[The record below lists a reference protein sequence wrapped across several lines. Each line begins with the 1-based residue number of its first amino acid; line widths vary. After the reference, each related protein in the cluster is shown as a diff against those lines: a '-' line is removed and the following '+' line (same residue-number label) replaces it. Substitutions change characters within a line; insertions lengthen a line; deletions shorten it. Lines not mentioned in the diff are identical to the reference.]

1 MRNSKSSQSAA
12 TLASALH
19 YVRPPDAL
27 AGSKSMLHTKRI
39 TSPIGWLAPLVLC
52 LPACT
57 GVIDDG
63 AATQVPGTA
72 GATSL
77 PGAGG
82 ASTPGSNAGGGATGG
97 VGASGGAGAVT
108 PGAGATGAGTSG
120 AGATGQRGGTNV
132 VPTNVLDPG
141 RVVLRRL
148 NRAEYDNTVRDL
160 LGTSTTPA
168 KDTFAADDVADGFDT
183 IGQKLVM
190 SLLLAEQ
197 IQTATETLVTEL
209 VGRPAGD
216 AFRTRILA
224 CTPTTANA
232 ATCYQQILSGFM
244 RNAYRRPVTSEE
256 VQARVTLASS
266 IATSSGDPMEGLK
279 GALKS
284 VLMSPNFL
292 YRVELGDPKSTAAA
306 PVNDYELAT
315 RLSYFLWGSMPDSAL
330 SAAADAKKLTP
341 AGADLDAQIDRMLSD
356 AKFDG
361 FVASFAGQWLSTR
374 DALQWVADD
383 TKFPTFD
390 DALRTSMP
398 QETNL
403 FFKSLFAE
411 KQPLQA
417 LLLADYTYANDRLA
431 KHYGIAAG
439 QAAFTRTSLQ
449 GSPRQGILTQES
461 FLTVTSYP
469 FRTSPVRRADWIL
482 EHLLC
487 DPPPPAPPGVPPLNE
502 TVPMATTLRA
512 HFEQHRSSPAC
523 ASCHQIMDP
532 IGFALENFDA
542 IGGYRTMDNGAPVDA
557 SGQLADGTPLSGA
570 KDLAQAIAADADYP
584 ICLAK
589 QLLTYGVGR
598 SFSAPDAKAYA
609 ASVGLAV
616 KDGTWPDLLRAVVKS
631 QAFLTRRGEAI

>member
-1 MRNSKSSQSAA
+1 
-12 TLASALH
+12 
-19 YVRPPDAL
+19 
-27 AGSKSMLHTKRI
+27 MLQTKLRI
-39 TSPIGWLAPLVLC
+39 IRLIGWLAPLIGC

-63 AATQVPGTA
+63 AATQAPAAGSA

-77 PGAGG
+77 PTAGAASTPGTTGAGG
-82 ASTPGSNAGGGATGG
+82 AIGGGGTGTGTPAGGA
-97 VGASGGAGAVT
+97 A
-108 PGAGATGAGTSG
+108 GAGTAG
-120 AGATGQRGGTNV
+120 AGTANQRGGTNV
-132 VPTNVLDPG
+132 IPSNVLDPG
-141 RVVLRRL
+141 RAVLRRL

-160 LGTSTTPA
+160 LGTSKTPA

-183 IGQKLVM
+183 IGKNLVM

-197 IQTATETLVTEL
+197 IQTASETLVSEL
-209 VGRPAGD
+209 LARPAGD
-216 AFRTRILA
+216 AFRSRILS
-224 CTPTTANA
+224 CTPSSANA
-232 ATCYQQILSGFM
+232 ATCYQQILSAFM
-244 RNAYRRPVTSEE
+244 RSAYRRPVTTEE

-266 IATSSGDPMEGLK
+266 ISTSSGDPMEGLK

-284 VLMSPNFL
+284 VLMSPHFL
-292 YRVELGDPKSTAAA
+292 YRVELGDPKSAAA
-306 PVNDYELAT
+306 TPINDYELAT

-330 SAAADAKKLTP
+330 FAAADSKMLTP
-341 AGADLDAQIDRMLSD
+341 AGADLDAQIDRMLLDS
-356 AKFDG
+356 KFDG
-361 FVASFAGQWLSTR
+361 FIASFAGQWLSTR

-383 TKFPTFD
+383 TKFPSFD

-417 LLLADYTYANDRLA
+417 LLLADYTYANARLA
-431 KHYGIAAG
+431 KQYGLAG
-439 QAAFTRTSLQ
+439 GQTAFARTSLQ

-502 TVPMATTLRA
+502 TVPTATTLRA

-523 ASCHQIMDP
+523 ASCHKIMDP

-542 IGGYRTMDNGAPVDA
+542 IGAYRAMDNGAPVDA
-557 SGQLADGTPLSGA
+557 TGQLADGTPLNGA
-570 KDLAQAIAADADYP
+570 RDLAEAIAADADYP

-589 QLLTYGVGR
+589 QLLTYSVGR

-616 KDGTWPDLLRAVVKS
+616 KNGTWPELLRAVIKS